1 MQHLHRVT
9 DPWTSKAAADSVK
22 MKIAGL
28 ERMIVET
35 IAEQGPQTS
44 GEIQYELE
52 QAGRIAATTRI
63 HKRMAGLIR
72 QGRISAI
79 GIRRDPFSGRM
90 ATLYAAC

>member
-1 MQHLHRVT
+1 MEPLHRVT
-9 DPWTSKAAADSVK
+9 DPWTSRAAADSVK

>member
-1 MQHLHRVT
+1 MEHLNRVT

-35 IAEQGPQTS
+35 LAEQGPQTS
-44 GEIQYELE
+44 CEIQHELE
-52 QAGRIAATTRI
+52 EAGKIGATTRI
-63 HKRMAGLIR
+63 NKRMAGLIR

-79 GIRRDPFSGRM
+79 GVRRGLSGRM

>member
-1 MQHLHRVT
+1 MQPLHRVS
-9 DPWTSKAAADSVK
+9 DSWTSRAAADSVK

-52 QAGRIAATTRI
+52 QAGKIAATTRI

>member
-1 MQHLHRVT
+1 MEPLHRVT
-9 DPWTSKAAADSVK
+9 DPWTSRAAADSVK

-52 QAGRIAATTRI
+52 QAGKIAATTRI

>member
-35 IAEQGPQTS
+35 IAEHG
-44 GEIQYELE
+44 
-52 QAGRIAATTRI
+52 ADD
-63 HKRMAGLIR
+63 
-72 QGRISAI
+72 I
-79 GIRRDPFSGRM
+79 GRDPVRARAGWQDRSDD
-90 ATLYAAC
+90 

>member
-1 MQHLHRVT
+1 MEPLHRVT
-9 DPWTSKAAADSVK
+9 DPWTSRAAADSVK

-28 ERMIVET
+28 EQVVVDTLRGM
-35 IAEQGPQTS
+35 GPMTS

-52 QAGRIAATTRI
+52 QAGKIAATTRI

>member
-28 ERMIVET
+28 ERMIVST

-44 GEIQYELE
+44 SEIQHELE
-52 QAGRIAATTRI
+52 QAGKIAATTRI

>member
-1 MQHLHRVT
+1 MEHLHRVT
-9 DPWTSKAAADSVK
+9 DPWTSKAAADSIK

-44 GEIQYELE
+44 GEIQHELE
-52 QAGRIAATTRI
+52 QAGRIAATTSI

-72 QGRISAI
+72 QGSISAI
-79 GIRRDPFSGRM
+79 GVRRDPFSGRM

>member
-28 ERMIVET
+28 ERMIVST

-44 GEIQYELE
+44 SEIQHELE

>member
-35 IAEQGPQTS
+35 IAEQGP
-44 GEIQYELE
+44 
-52 QAGRIAATTRI
+52 
-63 HKRMAGLIR
+63 HD
-72 QGRISAI
+72 I
-79 GIRRDPFSGRM
+79 GRDPARARAGWQDRSDD
-90 ATLYAAC
+90 

>member
-1 MQHLHRVT
+1 MEPLHRVT
-9 DPWTSKAAADSVK
+9 DPWTSRAAADSVK

-35 IAEQGPQTS
+35 IAELGPQTS
-44 GEIQYELE
+44 GEIQHELE